1 MSESDVGASLLR
13 PDLGPAYMVPLLHE
27 FDILLVLYKIIQLQY
42 GRGGEDPSRSA
53 GTSSE
58 ADSPAI
64 Y

>member
-1 MSESDVGASLLR
+1 
-13 PDLGPAYMVPLLHE
+13 MVPLLHE